1 MSNLEHLIE
10 NTLVRMEEGKTNIE
24 QLIKTDENYWQVDI
38 NSHDILEICS
48 YFYYTYLPDA
58 KEKWEKECCEES
70 H

>member
-1 MSNLEHLIE
+1 MSNLEHLVE
-10 NTLVRMEEGKTNIE
+10 NTLIRMEEGKTNIE

-58 KEKWEKECCEES
+58 KEKWEKEHCEEP

>member
-48 YFYYTYLPDA
+48 YFYYTYLPDV
-58 KEKWEKECCEES
+58 KEKWEKEHCEES